1 MDRAAYL
8 ALTPDERERIVA
20 AFDPPPDVLP
30 RLNRDIRHASRLIR
44 AKCPGSC
51 HGFSPV
57 SRKDLSDAD
66 SL

>member
-1 MDRAAYL
+1 MDMAAFL
-8 ALTPDERERIVA
+8 ALPEIERELIVA

-30 RLNRDIRHASRLIR
+30 RLKRDIRHASRLIR

-51 HGFSPV
+51 HG
-57 SRKDLSDAD
+57 SRPTCRRDLSDAL